1 MRMAKFGI
9 GQIVQHRKHPFCGGI
24 FDVDPIFNN
33 SEEWLNSIPE
43 EDRPSRDQPNYH
55 LFAENLETSYI
66 AYVSEQNLLLAN
78 PASQYHIRRWA
89 TYFLMKSKT
98 ATILGAT
105 PKLSI

>member
-1 MRMAKFGI
+1 MGWLFRLGFGLGLSQRLHI
-9 GQIVQHRKHPFCGGI
+9 P
-24 FDVDPIFNN
+24 NN
-33 SEEWLNSIPE
+33 SYQTYPMLNSIPE

-89 TYFLMKSKT
+89 TYFLMKSKK